1 MSGSDY
7 TRTPNY
13 NLYKP
18 VSNADVDVW
27 GDHLNANADTLDS
40 LIHSIQITAGVSAFN
55 TRTGAVTLTSA
66 DVTTALTYTPYNVTN
81 PAGYVTAS
89 GAATAAPVQSVATR
103 TGAVVLTHTDITD
116 WAATL
121 ASYAFLASPALTGNA
136 RDRHTK
142 PRRQRYQHRH
152 HGLRGGC
159 GYRWRLYPPHGLHDG
174 AGRRQG

>member
-18 VSNADVDVW
+18 VSNADMDVW

-121 ASYAFLASPALTGNA
+121 APYAPLASPALTGNPTA
-136 RDRHTK
+136 PTPAPGDADTRIATTAFVQAAVA
-142 PRRQRYQHRH
+142 P
-152 HGLRGGC
+152 
-159 GYRWRLYPPHGLHDG
+159 
-174 AGRRQG
+174 A